1 LDKLYGEAE
10 PRRTSG
16 GKAGVDGVKF
26 QDWLSI
32 LRWYLTSGGKAG
44 VEGVKFQDWLLIF
57 KTVSHTGREIAARS
71 SKIGFSC
78 LLKLGVAADC
88 GEAGPVVW
96 VMVFFAGHYFL
107 LGAG

>member
-1 LDKLYGEAE
+1 MNSYGEAE
-10 PRRTSG
+10 PRLTSG

-32 LRWYLTSGGKAG
+32 LRRCLTSGG
-44 VEGVKFQDWLLIF
+44 E
-57 KTVSHTGREIAARS
+57 AAAKS
-71 SKIGFSC
+71 S
-78 LLKLGVAADC
+78 LKLGVAADC

-96 VMVFFAGHYFL
+96 VVVFFAGHYFL